1 MSKHDLKARQ
11 LQVEEI
17 ISPSAQPVA
26 VRNLFRYE
34 GVQQYS
40 SPRDIPDVE
49 KVQSLIGETLGGSG
63 VSETNIDINAQVA
76 LAINWQVDVD
86 PEGDGTQTY
95 ADRHGNRRVRVFGL
109 LNSGGVFSNYSPN
122 LNFTKDADG
131 NITTVNVTEIF
142 PGIITI
148 I

>member
-17 ISPSAQPVA
+17 ISPSAQPIRVGE
-26 VRNLFRYE
+26 LLRYE
-34 GVQQYS
+34 AVQVYA
-40 SPRDIPDVE
+40 SPRDIPDIE
-49 KVQSLIGETLGGSG
+49 KVQSLIGETAGSAIN
-63 VSETNIDINAQVA
+63 ETNLDIIAQVA

-86 PEGDGTQTY
+86 PEGDGSQTY

-109 LNSGGVFSNYSPN
+109 MNASGVFSNYSPN
-122 LNFTKDADG
+122 LNYTKDADG
-131 NITTVNVTEIF
+131 NITTVNVTDIF